1 MEFKIA
7 HKSLLVILSACDHDE
22 VDGVLSVVCTYN
34 IYFILSLLH
43 AINFNFLLHVRVR
56 ELFEGKKDKPSMLS
70 LHSLLEGRA
79 KQKPSN
85 CLDTL
90 LQKKEIMTVSL

>member
-1 MEFKIA
+1 MMKWMEFYQSYVLIIFTA
-7 HKSLLVILSACDHDE
+7 YLVYYSH
-22 VDGVLSVVCTYN
+22 V
-34 IYFILSLLH
+34 H